1 VVVLPVRIGG
11 LRHRIEL
18 QKFTSVADGMGGSTN
33 TWNTEDTVRAA
44 IWPASAAEQLKAGA
58 QTMTATHRIQIRYYD
73 GLAPSWR
80 VKFGTRYFSI
90 VSIIDKDEKHVQ
102 MDLICREVVA

>member
-1 VVVLPVRIGG
+1 
-11 LRHRIEL
+11 
-18 QKFTSVADGMGGSTN
+18 MGGEQTS
-33 TWNTEDTVRAA
+33 WNTEDTVRAA